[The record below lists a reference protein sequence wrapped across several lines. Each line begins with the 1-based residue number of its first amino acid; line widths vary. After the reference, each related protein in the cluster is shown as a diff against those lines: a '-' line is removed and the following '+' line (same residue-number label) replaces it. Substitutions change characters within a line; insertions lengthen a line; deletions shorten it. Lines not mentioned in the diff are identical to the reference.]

1 MDSFAHS
8 YSLVVWHLSSLS
20 VILRVCSSYVP
31 GFIDCFSFWIAVVKA
46 ASRFSQLRMYSYSPS
61 KSTSTL
67 IKLLNK
73 YKPRGKL
80 LQSVLKHGKCNRRNI
95 RAYNRAMT
103 GINPLASLSR
113 GLVKHGESV
122 LGKTT
127 LGLETSHLV
136 DIRHQ
141 GILSPY
147 GGSFR
152 LSQYMGSRFCI

>member
-20 VILRVCSSYVP
+20 LILRVCSSYVP
-31 GFIDCFSFWIAVVKA
+31 VFIDCFSSWIAAVKA
-46 ASRFSQLRMYSYSPS
+46 ASRFSRLRMYSYSPS

-80 LQSVLKHGKCNRRNI
+80 LQSVLKHGKPNRRKI
-95 RAYNRAMT
+95 SPQIRAMT
-103 GINPLASLSR
+103 GIKPLASLSH

-122 LGKTT
+122 LGKTA
-127 LGLETSHLV
+127 LEIGDIPFGGHTTSRNIGPLQWV
-136 DIRHQ
+136 
-141 GILSPY
+141 
-147 GGSFR
+147 F
-152 LSQYMGSRFCI
+152 